1 VARKKQYQTRLDPD
15 TADKVDTYAE
25 QQDVTKAEA
34 LRRLVTHGLDHADED
49 AMTAAEI
56 RDDLEEIRNRLDADD
71 GTDGGTDDT
80 GKGIFHYRQ
89 EGGYVER
96 LAGGVM
102 AIAMIA
108 IATRALLGPTA
119 ATIIGVG
126 ALGVATYLATVF
138 AVRNAV

>member
-1 VARKKQYQTRLDPD
+1 MARKKQYQTRLDPD
-15 TADKVDTYAE
+15 TADRVDEYAE

-34 LRRLVTHGLDHADED
+34 LRRLIAHGLNHADED

-71 GTDGGTDDT
+71 GTDDGTDDT
-80 GKGIFHYRQ
+80 DKGIFHFRQ
-89 EGGYVER
+89 EGGYSER

-102 AIAMIA
+102 ATALIAM
-108 IATRALLGPTA
+108 ATRALLGPTA

-126 ALGVATYLATVF
+126 VLGVATYLATVF
-138 AVRNAV
+138 VVRNAV